1 MSLSP
6 PLLLLH
12 LLADRKL
19 NPGALLLAFGD
30 GDSDALAPLLA
41 DAEFAALTA
50 SIPCLIEDA
59 DADRLSPDALA
70 SLQASG
76 GQLVA
81 GTTIFAAN
89 DQENPAL
96 PADTTWLR
104 GDWYMV
110 QPTKVTGSQ
119 AVSRTLALKLVQLVT
134 TDADTREIEDIFRRD
149 PTLSYHLLRLVNSL
163 SMGTGKR
170 IASFSQAI
178 LILGRSQ
185 LKRWLN
191 LMLFSARKD
200 DPRAGMLLARVAVRA
215 RSMELLAKA
224 VGSDKAGQELAFM
237 AGMFSLLGI
246 LFGMP
251 LAEVLKPLQ
260 VSEPLENAVLHREN
274 DLGRLLQTVE
284 SAERAD
290 PLELAERLAA
300 LQLPADAFNRISLEA
315 HQWMLSITRNHQDGS
330 DA

>member
-1 MSLSP
+1 MSQSP
-6 PLLLLH
+6 PLLLLR

-30 GDSDALAPLLA
+30 GDRDALVQLA
-41 DAEFAALTA
+41 AGAEFAALTA
-50 SIPCLIEDA
+50 SIPCLIEAA
-59 DADRLSPDALA
+59 DADRLSPDALE
-70 SLQASG
+70 SLQGSG
-76 GQLVA
+76 CQRVA
-81 GTTIFAAN
+81 GASIFAAN
-89 DQENPAL
+89 GQEKPVL
-96 PADTTWLR
+96 PPDRTWLR

-110 QPTKVTGSQ
+110 QPGKATGSQ
-119 AVSRTLALKLVQLVT
+119 AVSRSLALKLVQLVT

-170 IASFSQAI
+170 ITSFSQAI
-178 LILGRSQ
+178 LILGRAQ

-224 VGSDKAGQELAFM
+224 VGCDKAGQELAFM

-260 VSEPLENAVLHREN
+260 VSEALENAVLRREN
-274 DLGRLLQTVE
+274 DLGHLLQTVE

-300 LQLPADAFNRISLEA
+300 IQLPADAFNRISLEA
-315 HQWMLSITRNHQDGS
+315 HQWMLSITRNDQDDS

>member
-12 LLADRKL
+12 LLADHKL

-30 GDSDALAPLLA
+30 GDGDALVPLLA
-41 DAEFAALTA
+41 DAEFAALAA
-50 SIPCLIEDA
+50 SIPCLIESA
-59 DADRLSPDALA
+59 GADRLSPAVLE

-76 GQLVA
+76 CQQVA
-81 GTTIFAAN
+81 EASIFAAN
-89 DQENPAL
+89 GQETAIL
-96 PADTTWLR
+96 PTDRTWLR
-104 GDWYMV
+104 GDWYLAP
-110 QPTKVTGSQ
+110 PTKATGSQ

-170 IASFSQAI
+170 ITSFSQAI
-178 LILGRSQ
+178 LILGRAQ

-224 VGSDKAGQELAFM
+224 VGCDKAGQELAFM

-260 VSEPLENAVLHREN
+260 VSEPLENAVLRREN
-274 DLGRLLQTVE
+274 DLGHLLQTVE
-284 SAERAD
+284 SAERVD
-290 PLELAERLAA
+290 PLELAQRLAVI
-300 LQLPADAFNRISLEA
+300 QLPADTFNRISLEA
-315 HQWMLSITRNHQDGS
+315 HQWMLSITRNNQDDGN
-330 DA
+330 A